1 MSFELIER
9 NDGTLVLPTNADP
22 AGIGHQKIGF
32 RRLSVALDVGGRGD
46 DPSALTIIK
55 AESRPFLTGNGW
67 QQMLTPPKFT
77 VVWTETA
84 KLDEATDVVDWV
96 VSVLQKLKHWRFA
109 FDATGMG
116 APLESLFS
124 QAKVAATPIVMT
136 AGATFSRDGSR
147 VRVSKNLLFENA
159 ATCLENGTLS
169 IASDLPER
177 EALLREIQSVEFQTT
192 SAGNLTLQGGGRGH
206 HADRFVAMCLALFAE
221 THVAPQRFEV
231 GKIRNYFG

>member
-1 MSFELIER
+1 LSFEVVER
-9 NDGTLVLPTNADP
+9 DDGTLVLPTNADP
-22 AGIGHQKIGF
+22 AGAGHQKVGF

-46 DPSALTIIK
+46 DPSAMAIIR
-55 AESRPFLTGNGW
+55 AESRPYLTGTGW
-67 QQMLTPPKFT
+67 EQRLTPPRYT

-84 KLDEATDVVDWV
+84 KLAEATDVVDWS
-96 VSVLQKLKHWRFA
+96 VSVLRKLRNWRFS

-116 APLESLFS
+116 APLESLFA
-124 QAKVAATPIVMT
+124 QAKVAATPFVMT
-136 AGATFSRDGSR
+136 AGATFSRDGAR

-159 ATCLENGTLS
+159 ATCLENGTLT

-177 EALLREIQSVEFQTT
+177 DALLREIQSVEFAQT

-221 THVAPQRFEV
+221 THTPQQRVEV
-231 GKIRNYFG
+231 VRLRGYYG